1 MKNGSSY
8 LPIANVPKNLTHN
21 KIYRDYSKIPKSV
34 LPTGKHQKSTEKVNK
49 I

>member
-8 LPIANVPKNLTHN
+8 LPIANVPKNLTQ
-21 KIYRDYSKIPKSV
+21 KEIYRDYSKIPKFV

-49 I
+49 M